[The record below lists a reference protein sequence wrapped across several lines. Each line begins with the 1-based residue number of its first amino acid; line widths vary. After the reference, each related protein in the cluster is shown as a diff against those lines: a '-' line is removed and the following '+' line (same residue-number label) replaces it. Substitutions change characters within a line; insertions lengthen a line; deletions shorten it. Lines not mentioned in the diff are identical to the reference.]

1 MSKLI
6 KKYYTI
12 TFSIIFGLFISIIP
26 SVLNKSC
33 VLAINPK
40 TVISVLMLII
50 GFGVSYCLESI
61 NENNSKIKNAI
72 HKILKLKTKEQI
84 KDT

>member
-33 VLAINPK
+33 VLDINPK

-50 GFGVSYCLESI
+50 GFGVSYGLESI